1 MPAAEPVL
9 PPDLRPLAH
18 LSGARDHAT
27 PTDRLRAI
35 RRGAHALRET
45 LMSAPPVRFF
55 RSFDLVRV
63 PYPTRYALRE
73 ACSLPVPYVHI
84 LNRLFV
90 VQFDTP
96 GGVRTLLGEPLDRLG
111 NAKTPFFERLAAP
124 LGGAEGAIARRVWPP
139 LGDVVEILAGL
150 GIAPADVDYITYDHL
165 HTQDLRRWLGSPERE
180 AYFPNAKL
188 LVMRQEWASCR
199 GLLPTQSEWYCPGGT
214 DGVPDDRVIALGGDV
229 ALGDSVALVHTPGHT
244 EGNHSLVVRTPEG
257 LFVSSENGVA
267 AECYAP
273 LHSRIPGV
281 ARWARRTGSEVVLNG
296 NTLEGSV
303 DQYLSMVLEK
313 ELAGPS
319 QRNPDFPNV
328 APSSELCA
336 HWLSPGLGPTFHVGA
351 LAFGEVSR

>member
-1 MPAAEPVL
+1 MPAPEPVL
-9 PPDLRPLAH
+9 PSDLRPLAH
-18 LSGARDHAT
+18 LRGARDHAT

-35 RRGAHALRET
+35 RRGAHALREA

-96 GGVRTLLGEPLDRLG
+96 GGVKTLLGEPLDRLG

-124 LGGAEGAIARRVWPP
+124 LGGAEGAIARRIWPP

-150 GIAPADVDYITYDHL
+150 GIAPSAVDYITYDHL
-165 HTQDLRRWLGSPERE
+165 HTQDLRRWLGSRERE
-180 AYFPNAKL
+180 AFFPNAKL

-214 DGVPDDRVIALGGDV
+214 DGVADDRVIALDGDV

-273 LHSRIPGV
+273 LRSRIPGV

-336 HWLSPGLGPTFHVGA
+336 HWLSPGLGPTFHVGP
-351 LAFGEVSR
+351 LAFGEVAT